1 MTYTIR
7 QFDWAKMNRLRKE
20 AIKAAEQRA
29 AAEAQRKEKSKRG
42 RPPKARPGPA
52 TMKHIEQVYR
62 DLKTNYPHGIF
73 VQIAREFNPN
83 SREKR
88 NCPPMTT
95 FFTSPEKYSIDV
107 WHRLFKAIAVVKARY

>member
-1 MTYTIR
+1 MTYTFKYVDWGKLYRIR
-7 QFDWAKMNRLRKE
+7 KA
-20 AIKAAEQRA
+20 AIKAAEQHT

-42 RPPKARPGPA
+42 RKTKARPGPA
-52 TMKHIEQVYR
+52 TIKHIEEVFK

-73 VQIAREFNPN
+73 VQIGKEFIPN

-88 NCPPMTT
+88 NRPPMNTY
-95 FFTSPEKYSIDV
+95 FTSPEKYSIDF